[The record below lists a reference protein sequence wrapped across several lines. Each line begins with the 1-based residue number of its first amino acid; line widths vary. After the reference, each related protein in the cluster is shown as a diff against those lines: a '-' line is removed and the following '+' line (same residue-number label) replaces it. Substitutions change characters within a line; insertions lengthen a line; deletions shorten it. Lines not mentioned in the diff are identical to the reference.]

1 MSWQQY
7 VDSNLLG
14 TGKVQKAAIHGLDGS
29 LWATSAGFSV
39 GPAEAAAIVKGFTD
53 PSGLRASG
61 IFIVGE
67 KYMTLR
73 ADDRAIYGKKGQNG
87 VCIAKTKQA
96 IIIGVYEAP
105 VQAGE
110 TNKVVEGLAD
120 YLISVN
126 YVSPKLLF
134 RLWPK

>member
-73 ADDRAIYGKKGQNG
+73 ADDRAIYGKKLL
-87 VCIAKTKQA
+87 
-96 IIIGVYEAP
+96 YEGDGRWMFFDNEHA
-105 VQAGE
+105 
-110 TNKVVEGLAD
+110 NDLACGGIQTCQRHEAEPLQSRD
-120 YLISVN
+120 RLTIWF
-126 YVSPKLLF
+126 LL
-134 RLWPK
+134 PTPDNQ